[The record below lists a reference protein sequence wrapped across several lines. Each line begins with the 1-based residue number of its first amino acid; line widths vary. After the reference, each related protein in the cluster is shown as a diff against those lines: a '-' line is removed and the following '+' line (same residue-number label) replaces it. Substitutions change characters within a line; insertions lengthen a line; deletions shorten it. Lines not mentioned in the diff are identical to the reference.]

1 MARIEFDG
9 KQIDVPEFALE
20 KTMQEVLKVL
30 RETGVRIERT
40 GKVERDLNNITK
52 KAAAQNQKADADM
65 KKASQQA
72 NKIQANI
79 LKEETKQTAQ
89 DQKMVETLKK
99 NGKAQQGFLEKA
111 LNATAGSGGVFG
123 GVLGG
128 LTKFGKFLNPVTAG
142 LAGLAKGIMAA
153 IKFFL
158 RLGQLENT
166 LFRRGFVIDPDQGV
180 AGGIASFAAQAAD
193 AGLRLEQASEL
204 AQEFATTFGEFGT
217 KTVFQAIRST
227 QELIREQGY
236 LGLSTAEIAAAVAES
251 ADIFRQLGLDLE
263 GNPKLIA
270 QMSTNLLQSAQAFS
284 RLTNTSADLI
294 RQTVIQASS
303 MEAFTNALN
312 MLPAQLRSMTLQ
324 SAQTAFS
331 GLAGF
336 GPLGGELA
344 QALSEGIGRGG
355 LQFTQFGQDL
365 ARVAPNLL
373 GSLQNIANTV
383 NNNGDV
389 GSALEQFRTG
399 ILDVNTNNRQFLRAL
414 EISGDP
420 MAKTIIN
427 LANLAETIDDA
438 DMRLMASFRESIE
451 APALGKAQAQLRVV
465 IERLR
470 AAFDKLLIAFMQEK
484 VVDGFLKTVQFFED
498 KLMGLADFIAKD
510 GFRMIRD
517 GFNKL
522 VNFFSDAGGGLKTM
536 FQWLTGSIATS
547 VGAGINRALAKSIY
561 GGDTGDELKKM
572 DSLVEQYKKSGKEED
587 LKKLFDY
594 VFNTTTIFG
603 YEQGVGKLFEKDYK
617 NKENA
622 LKMLEERL
630 GKYGVTQEF
639 MTTRKMPEIKDLE
652 KGETSTQDSLGGMA
666 TTRRSNIRI
675 MPMFGDPG
683 SQMQETPEEKAIRLQ
698 MENNELQRELVEI
711 NKKLLA
717 SSNKT
722 AYSTE
727 KTYQETVGKA
737 Y

>member
-1 MARIEFDG
+1 MARIDFDG
-9 KQIDVPEFALE
+9 KQIDVPDFALE

-30 RETGVRIERT
+30 RETGVKIERT
-40 GKVERDLNNITK
+40 GRIEKDLNNITK
-52 KAAAQNQKADADM
+52 KAADQNKKADD
-65 KKASQQA
+65 KASKQQDKQ
-72 NKIQANI
+72 NTILGNI
-79 LKEETKQTAQ
+79 FKEETKQTAA
-89 DQKMVETLKK
+89 DNKMAAAIKK

-111 LNATAGSGGVFG
+111 LNATAGTGGVFG

-153 IKFFL
+153 VKFFL
-158 RLGQLENT
+158 RLGQLDNT

-236 LGLSTAEIAAAVAES
+236 LGLSTAEIASAVAES

-312 MLPAQLRSMTLQ
+312 MLPAQLRSITLQ

-344 QALSEGIGRGG
+344 QALSDGIGRGG

-373 GSLQNIANTV
+373 GGLQNIANTV

-389 GSALEQFRTG
+389 GSALEQFRKG

-470 AAFDKLLIAFMQEK
+470 AAFDKLLIAFMNES
-484 VVDGFLKTVQFFED
+484 VVNGFLKTVEFFEN
-498 KLMGLADFIAKD
+498 KLMDLSNWLAGD

-517 GFNKL
+517 AFNTL
-522 VNFFSDAGGGLKTM
+522 VNFFSGAGSGMKQI
-536 FQWLTGSIATS
+536 FQYLTGSIESS
-547 VGAGINRALAKSIY
+547 VAAGINRALARAIY
-561 GGDTGDELKKM
+561 GGDTGDELNKM
-572 DSLVEQYKKSGKEED
+572 DSLVDQYKKTQSEAD

-603 YEQGVGKLFEKDYK
+603 MEQGVGSLFEKDYK

-622 LKMLEERL
+622 LKLLEERI
-630 GKYGVTQEF
+630 GKYGVTADY
-639 MTTRKMPEIKDLE
+639 MTTKTAPEIDDPE
-652 KGETSTQDSLGGMA
+652 KGKTSTQSSLGGMS
-666 TTRRSNIRI
+666 TTRKSNIRI

-683 SQMQETPEEKAIRLQ
+683 SQVQESPEEKAIRLQ
-698 MENNELQRELVEI
+698 MENNELQKELVEL
-711 NKKLLA
+711 NKKILA
-717 SSNKT
+717 NSKKS
-722 AYSTE
+722 ADSGE
-727 KTYQETVGKA
+727 KVYQDA
-737 Y
+737 ILRNY

>member
-40 GKVERDLNNITK
+40 GKVEKDLNNITK
-52 KAAAQNQKADADM
+52 KASEQNKKADADM
-65 KKASQQA
+65 KKLGDQA

-128 LTKFGKFLNPVTAG
+128 LTKFGKFLNPVTAL
-142 LAGLAKGIMAA
+142 LAGLAKGIMGA

-166 LFRRGFVIDPDQGV
+166 LFRRGFVIEPDQGV

-312 MLPAQLRSMTLQ
+312 MLPAQLRSITLQ

-470 AAFDKLLIAFMQEK
+470 AAFDKLLIAFMQPE
-484 VVDGFLKTVQFFED
+484 VVDGFLKTVEFFED
-498 KLMGLADFIAKD
+498 KLMSLANWLSGD
-510 GFRMIRD
+510 GFRMLRD

-522 VNFFSDAGGGLKTM
+522 VNFFSDAGGGMKNM
-536 FQWLTGSIATS
+536 FQWLTGSISNS
-547 VGAGINRALAKSIY
+547 VSAGINRALAKSIY

-572 DSLVEQYKKSGKEED
+572 DSLVEQYKKSGTEAD

-603 YEQGVGKLFEKDYK
+603 MEQGVGKLFEKDYK
-617 NKENA
+617 NKEHA
-622 LKMLEERL
+622 LKMLEDRL

-639 MTTRKMPEIKDLE
+639 MTTRKMPEIGDPE
-652 KGETSTQDSLGGMA
+652 KGETSTQTSLGGMA

-722 AYSTE
+722 ARSTE
-727 KTYQETVGKA
+727 NTYQETVGKA

>member
-40 GKVERDLNNITK
+40 GKVEKDLNNMTK
-52 KAAAQNQKADADM
+52 KAAAQNQKADADLQ
-65 KKASQQA
+65 KLGDQA

-128 LTKFGKFLNPVTAG
+128 LTKFGKFLNPVTAL
-142 LAGLAKGIMAA
+142 LAGLAKGIMGA

-166 LFRRGFVIDPDQGV
+166 LFRRGFVIEPDQGV

-312 MLPAQLRSMTLQ
+312 MLPAQLRSITLQ

-470 AAFDKLLIAFMQEK
+470 AAFDKLLIAFMQPE
-484 VVDGFLKTVQFFED
+484 VVDGFLKTVEFFED
-498 KLMGLADFIAKD
+498 KLMSLANWLSGD

-522 VNFFSDAGGGLKTM
+522 VNFFSDAGGGMKNM
-536 FQWLTGSIATS
+536 FQWLTGSISTS
-547 VGAGINRALAKSIY
+547 VSAGINRALAKSIY

-572 DSLVEQYKKSGKEED
+572 DSLVEKYRKSQNEDD

-603 YEQGVGKLFEKDYK
+603 IEQGVGTLFEKDYK

-622 LKMLEERL
+622 LKLLEDRI

-639 MTTRKMPEIKDLE
+639 MTTKMPEIKDPE
-652 KGETSTQDSLGGMA
+652 KGDTSTQTSLGGMA

-698 MENNELQRELVEI
+698 IENNELQKELVETT
-711 NKKLLA
+711 KKLLA
-717 SSNKT
+717 ASNKT
-722 AYSTE
+722 AFSTE

>member
-1 MARIEFDG
+1 
-9 KQIDVPEFALE
+9 
-20 KTMQEVLKVL
+20 
-30 RETGVRIERT
+30 
-40 GKVERDLNNITK
+40 
-52 KAAAQNQKADADM
+52 
-65 KKASQQA
+65 
-72 NKIQANI
+72 
-79 LKEETKQTAQ
+79 
-89 DQKMVETLKK
+89 
-99 NGKAQQGFLEKA
+99 
-111 LNATAGSGGVFG
+111 
-123 GVLGG
+123 
-128 LTKFGKFLNPVTAG
+128 
-142 LAGLAKGIMAA
+142 
-153 IKFFL
+153 
-158 RLGQLENT
+158 
-166 LFRRGFVIDPDQGV
+166 
-180 AGGIASFAAQAAD
+180 
-193 AGLRLEQASEL
+193 
-204 AQEFATTFGEFGT
+204 
-217 KTVFQAIRST
+217 
-227 QELIREQGY
+227 
-236 LGLSTAEIAAAVAES
+236 
-251 ADIFRQLGLDLE
+251 
-263 GNPKLIA
+263 
-270 QMSTNLLQSAQAFS
+270 
-284 RLTNTSADLI
+284 
-294 RQTVIQASS
+294 
-303 MEAFTNALN
+303 
-312 MLPAQLRSMTLQ
+312 MLPAQLRSLTLQ

-344 QALSEGIGRGG
+344 QALSDGIGRGG

-373 GSLQNIANTV
+373 GGLQNIANTV

-389 GSALEQFRTG
+389 GSALEQFRKG

-451 APALGKAQAQLRVV
+451 APALGKAQAQLRIV

-470 AAFDKLLIAFMQEK
+470 AAFDKLLIAFMQPE
-484 VVDGFLKTVQFFED
+484 VVDGFLKTVEFFED
-498 KLMGLADFIAKD
+498 KLMSLANWLSTD
-510 GFRMIRD
+510 GFRLLRD

-522 VNFFSDAGGGLKTM
+522 INFFSDAGGGMKNM
-536 FQWLTGSIATS
+536 FQWLTGSISTS
-547 VGAGINRALAKSIY
+547 VSAGINRALAKSIY

-572 DSLVEQYKKSGKEED
+572 DSLVEKYRKSQNEDD

-603 YEQGVGKLFEKDYK
+603 MEQGVGTLFEKDYK

-622 LKMLEERL
+622 LKMLEDRI

-639 MTTRKMPEIKDLE
+639 MTTKMPEIKDPE
-652 KGETSTQDSLGGMA
+652 KGDTSTQSSLGGMA

-722 AYSTE
+722 AFSTE

>member
-40 GKVERDLNNITK
+40 GKVEKDLNNITK
-52 KAAAQNQKADADM
+52 KASEQNKKADADM
-65 KKASQQA
+65 KKLGDQA

-128 LTKFGKFLNPVTAG
+128 LTKFGKFLNPVTAL
-142 LAGLAKGIMAA
+142 LAGLAKGIMGA

-166 LFRRGFVIDPDQGV
+166 LFRRGFVIEPDQGV

-312 MLPAQLRSMTLQ
+312 MLPAQLRSITLQ

-470 AAFDKLLIAFMQEK
+470 AAFDKLLIAFMQPE
-484 VVDGFLKTVQFFED
+484 VVDGFLKTVEFFED
-498 KLMGLADFIAKD
+498 KLMSLANWLSGD
-510 GFRMIRD
+510 GFRMLRD

-522 VNFFSDAGGGLKTM
+522 VNFFSDAGGGMKNM
-536 FQWLTGSIATS
+536 FQWLTGSISTS
-547 VGAGINRALAKSIY
+547 VSAGINRALAKSIY

-572 DSLVEQYKKSGKEED
+572 DSLVEKYRKSQNEDD

-603 YEQGVGKLFEKDYK
+603 MEQGVGTLFEKDYK

-622 LKMLEERL
+622 LKMLEDRI
-630 GKYGVTQEF
+630 GKYGVTQEM
-639 MTTRKMPEIKDLE
+639 MTTKMPEIDGPE
-652 KGETSTQDSLGGMA
+652 KNETSTQTSLGGMA

-722 AYSTE
+722 ARSTE
-727 KTYQETVGKA
+727 NTYQETVGKA

>member
-40 GKVERDLNNITK
+40 GKVEKDLNNITK

-89 DQKMVETLKK
+89 DQKMVETQKK

-142 LAGLAKGIMAA
+142 LAGLAKGIMGA

-166 LFRRGFVIDPDQGV
+166 LFRRGFVIEPDQGV

-312 MLPAQLRSMTLQ
+312 MLPAQLRSITLQ

-344 QALSEGIGRGG
+344 QALSDGIGRGG

-420 MAKTIIN
+420 IAKTIIN

-470 AAFDKLLIAFMQEK
+470 AAFDKLLIAFMQPE
-484 VVDGFLKTVQFFED
+484 VVDGFLKTVEFFED
-498 KLMGLADFIAKD
+498 KLMSLANWLSGD
-510 GFRMIRD
+510 GFRMLRD

-522 VNFFSDAGGGLKTM
+522 VNFFSDAGGGMKNM
-536 FQWLTGSIATS
+536 FQWLTGSISTS
-547 VGAGINRALAKSIY
+547 VSAGINRALAKSIY

-572 DSLVEQYKKSGKEED
+572 DSLVEKYRKSQNGDD

-603 YEQGVGKLFEKDYK
+603 IEQGVGSFFEKDYK

-622 LKMLEERL
+622 LKMLEDRI
-630 GKYGVTQEF
+630 GKYGVTQEM
-639 MTTRKMPEIKDLE
+639 MTTKMPEIKDPK
-652 KGETSTQDSLGGMA
+652 KGETSTQTSLGGMA

-698 MENNELQRELVEI
+698 MENNELQKELVEI

-717 SSNKT
+717 SANKT
-722 AYSTE
+722 ARSTE
-727 KTYQETVGKA
+727 NTYQETVGKA

>member
-40 GKVERDLNNITK
+40 GRVEKDLNNITK
-52 KAAAQNQKADADM
+52 KASEQNKKADADM
-65 KKASQQA
+65 QKLGEQA

-79 LKEETKQTAQ
+79 LKEETKQSTTAS
-89 DQKMVETLKK
+89 KMVEQSKK
-99 NGKAQQGFLEKA
+99 NSKAQQGFLEKA

-166 LFRRGFVIDPDQGV
+166 LFRRGFVIEPDQGV
-180 AGGIASFAAQAAD
+180 AGGIASFGAQAAD
-193 AGLRLEQASEL
+193 AGLRLEQAAEL

-236 LGLSTAEIAAAVAES
+236 LGLSTAEIASAVAES

-312 MLPAQLRSMTLQ
+312 MLPAQLRSLTLQ

-344 QALSEGIGRGG
+344 QALSDGIGRGG

-373 GSLQNIANTV
+373 GGLQNIANTV

-389 GSALEQFRTG
+389 GSALEQFRKG

-451 APALGKAQAQLRVV
+451 APALGKAQAQLRIV

-470 AAFDKLLIAFMQEK
+470 AAFDKLLIAFMQPE
-484 VVDGFLKTVQFFED
+484 VVDGFLKTVEFFED
-498 KLMGLADFIAKD
+498 KLMSLANWLSTD
-510 GFRMIRD
+510 GFRLLRD

-522 VNFFSDAGGGLKTM
+522 INFFSDAGGGMKNM
-536 FQWLTGSIATS
+536 FQWLTGSISTS
-547 VGAGINRALAKSIY
+547 VSAGINRALAKSIY

-572 DSLVEQYKKSGKEED
+572 DSLVEKYRKSQNEDD

-603 YEQGVGKLFEKDYK
+603 MEQGVGTLFEKDYK

-622 LKMLEERL
+622 LKMLEDRI

-639 MTTRKMPEIKDLE
+639 MTTKMPEIKDPE
-652 KGETSTQDSLGGMA
+652 KGDTSTQSSLGGMA

-722 AYSTE
+722 AFSTE